1 MAEKTDLVKTMSK
14 MGETNYILMLAGW
27 YPSRVDEYN
36 GDFIQRHAA
45 SISRY
50 EKVIVLHPVKD
61 NSLQRGYVEV
71 RRSAE
76 GNLIEYIVYYAAG
89 GPLEKARSL
98 LRYLHLGLKMVRQIK
113 KEHGAPAL
121 IHVSVVWKAGL
132 LALLLKKRYGWEYLI
147 TEHWS
152 GYMEKDPE
160 GLHTQGPLVQ
170 WLYKKVYQGAGLI
183 APVSAEIGRQILRWF
198 PGLPIEVVYNVVDT
212 TLFNY
217 PQTLPWIKPPASGVW
232 RLVHVSTMG
241 YPKNIEGILRVLQR
255 LTAMRDDV
263 EIILVGP
270 YPPAVRQTLADNGL
284 LDRKVSLTGEVSYA
298 EVASLLHGADLLFLF
313 SRFENLPCVLL
324 EALCCGLPVI
334 ATRVGGIPEI
344 VDHSNGILV
353 ESEREDQLLQA
364 FNDALDHYSRYDR
377 SSIAATAIQKFSYEV
392 IGEQFARIYRRY
404 LLIFAARR

>member
-1 MAEKTDLVKTMSK
+1 MAEKTDLVKKMSK
-14 MGETNYILMLAGW
+14 MGETNYILKLAGW

-45 SISRY
+45 SISLY
-50 EKVIVLHPVKD
+50 EKVIVLFLVKD
-61 NSLQRGYVEV
+61 KSLRRGHSEV
-71 RRSAE
+71 HRSTE

-89 GPLEKARSL
+89 GPLERIRSL
-98 LRYLHLGLKMVRQIK
+98 MRYLLLGLKMVRQIK
-113 KEHGAPAL
+113 EEHGAPAL
-121 IHVSVVWKAGL
+121 VHVSVVWKAGL
-132 LALLLKKRYGWEYLI
+132 LALLLKKRYGWKYLI

-183 APVSAEIGRQILRWF
+183 VPVSAEIGRQVLRWF
-198 PGLPIEVVYNVVDT
+198 PGLPMEVVYNVVDT

-217 PQTLPWIKPPASGVW
+217 PSTHPGVKPASGVW
-232 RLVHVSTMG
+232 RLIHVSAMG
-241 YPKNIEGILRVLQR
+241 YPKNMEGILRVLQG

-270 YPPAVRQTLADNGL
+270 YPPTVRQTLADSGL
-284 LDRKVSLTGEVSYA
+284 LDRKVFLTGEVSYA
-298 EVASLLHGADLLFLF
+298 EVANLLHGADLHFLF
-313 SRFENLPCVLL
+313 SRYENQPCVLL

-344 VDHSNGILV
+344 VDDSNGILV
-353 ESEREDQLLQA
+353 ESEREDQLLRA
-364 FNDALDHYSRYDR
+364 FNDALDHYSRFDR
-377 SSIAATAIQKFSYEV
+377 PTIAAAAMQKFSYAV
-392 IGEQFARIYRRY
+392 IGEQFAHIYRTRFGY
-404 LLIFAARR
+404 A